1 MADYAFGQSAL
12 RSFDRMAPGAHGE
25 IEVICNIYE
34 SPELL
39 GNTK

>member
-1 MADYAFGQSAL
+1 
-12 RSFDRMAPGAHGE
+12 MAPGAHGE

-39 GNTK
+39 RNTK